1 MRTMTKALGAAGIAG
16 ALAMT
21 PIAALAQ
28 DSSRTTEL
36 YHIFDFKTPMKR
48 AEMIRILQD
57 GINPNISKSN
67 TVTPIV
73 MGPAPEKPGR
83 FTLVNPFENSP
94 YAGFVSTS
102 QLSTIKQARCDGAV
116 WISSA
121 VRKVRGSQQLMITMC
136 LFPYVEGY
144 QLDVYAID
152 IKEKGGGLDARLGR
166 ALGQAIVGNSDNWT
180 NKTIL
185 DVVRYVRSTAGA
197 TVSYVEGQP
206 EFTGTPWE
214 DGIQFA
220 PSGAD
225 KKTVD
230 TAPAPTGPKT
240 DDRNDPINKE
250 SGQ

>member
-1 MRTMTKALGAAGIAG
+1 MTNLALAGISA
-16 ALAMT
+16 AIAVT
-21 PIAALAQ
+21 PIAAAAQ

-36 YHIFDFKTPMKR
+36 YHIFDFKTAVKR
-48 AEMIRILQD
+48 GEMIRILQD

-73 MGPAPEKPGR
+73 MGPAPESPGR

-94 YAGFVSTS
+94 YAGFISTS

-121 VRKVRGSQQLMITMC
+121 VRKVRGSQQLMITLC
-136 LFPYVEGY
+136 LFPYVQGY

-185 DVVRYVRSTAGA
+185 DVVRYVRTTTGA
-197 TVSYVEGQP
+197 TVTYVEGQP

-214 DGIQFA
+214 DGIQLA
-220 PSGAD
+220 PSAAD
-225 KKTVD
+225 TKTVD
-230 TAPAPTGPKT
+230 TAPAPTGPAPAAS
-240 DDRNDPINKE
+240 DKE
-250 SGQ
+250 PGQ

>member
-1 MRTMTKALGAAGIAG
+1 MRMMTKALGAAGIAG

-21 PIAALAQ
+21 PIAAVAQ

-197 TVSYVEGQP
+197 TVTYVEGQP

-214 DGIQFA
+214 DGIQIA
-220 PSGAD
+220 PSAAD
-225 KKTVD
+225 KRTID
-230 TAPAPTGPKT
+230 TAPAPIGPKT
-240 DDRNDPINKE
+240 DDTNDPANKE
-250 SGQ
+250 PGQ

>member
-1 MRTMTKALGAAGIAG
+1 MKFRMTTVALAGITA
-16 ALAMT
+16 AITTT
-21 PIAALAQ
+21 PIAAAAQ

-36 YHIFDFKTPMKR
+36 YHIFDFKTAVKR
-48 AEMIRILQD
+48 GEMIRILQD

-73 MGPAPEKPGR
+73 MGPAPETPGR

-94 YAGFVSTS
+94 YAGFISTS

-121 VRKVRGSQQLMITMC
+121 VRKVRGSQQLMITLC

-185 DVVRYVRSTAGA
+185 DVVRYVRTTTGA
-197 TVSYVEGQP
+197 TVTYIEGQP

-214 DGIQFA
+214 DGIQLA
-220 PSGAD
+220 PSAAD

-230 TAPAPTGPKT
+230 TAPAPTGPAPAA
-240 DDRNDPINKE
+240 NDKE
-250 SGQ
+250 PGQ